1 MSDLFEKIASQQG
14 ITNQSQYGMSGY
26 MKKTQY
32 ILELLGKAIDADTLK
47 CLLTAGEQGMEMN
60 SYSTETMAPAEFQS
74 ELQKISPFCI
84 TPCLKEADFMVCG
97 AKAILAFIDARG
109 LGYSLSP
116 LNAALVAMQNYWSDI
131 AVKQLAPIAQFLINQ
146 KVHEAV
152 DEEQTAIQINSLHLY
167 LNALDGQLRNNK
179 YIVCNKYTWAD
190 LHWTAYI
197 HLIVIAGES
206 NLIDKYKN
214 VAAWWKKIKT
224 KKSQC
229 GQDLVAY
236 DLLPSLDDIKTGL
249 LQSVEIQDY

>member
-1 MSDLFEKIASQQG
+1 MTDLFEKMASQAG
-14 ITNQSQYGMSGY
+14 MVDTSQYGMSGD

-32 ILELLGKAIDADTLK
+32 ILELLGAPIDANTLK
-47 CLLTAGEQGMEMN
+47 CLLAAGEQGMEMN
-60 SYSTETMAPAEFQS
+60 SYNTDKMAAEEFQA
-74 ELQKISPFCI
+74 ELKKISPFGI

-131 AVKQLAPIAQFLINQ
+131 AVKQFAPVAEYLINK
-146 KVHEAV
+146 KVKGTAGN
-152 DEEQTAIQINSLHLY
+152 DAEQFSMLELY
-167 LNALDGQLRNNK
+167 LSALNDQLRNNK
-179 YIVCNKYTWAD
+179 YIICDKYTWAD

-197 HLIVIAGES
+197 HLIVVAGHS
-206 NLIDKYKN
+206 DLIDKQKN
-214 VAAWWKKIKT
+214 VVAWWKKIKT

-236 DLLPSLDDIKTGL
+236 ELLPSLDDIRTGR

>member
-1 MSDLFEKIASQQG
+1 MTDLFEKMASQAG
-14 ITNQSQYGMSGY
+14 MADTSKYGLSGDL
-26 MKKTQY
+26 KKTQY
-32 ILELLGKAIDADTLK
+32 ILELLGTPIDANTLK

-60 SYSTETMAPAEFQS
+60 SYNTDKMAAEEFQAEF
-74 ELQKISPFCI
+74 QKISPFGI

-97 AKAILAFIDARG
+97 TKAILAFIDARG

-131 AVKQLAPIAQFLINQ
+131 AIKQFAPVAEYLIN
-146 KVHEAV
+146 KEVNGTTGNDA
-152 DEEQTAIQINSLHLY
+152 EQLSRLDLY
-167 LNALDGQLRNNK
+167 LSALDNQLRNNK
-179 YIVCNKYTWAD
+179 YIVCDKYTWAD

-197 HLIVIAGES
+197 HLIVVAGHVD
-206 NLIDKYKN
+206 LINKHQN
-214 VAAWWKKIKT
+214 VAAWWQKIKT

-236 DLLPSLDDIKTGL
+236 ELLPNLDDIKTGR